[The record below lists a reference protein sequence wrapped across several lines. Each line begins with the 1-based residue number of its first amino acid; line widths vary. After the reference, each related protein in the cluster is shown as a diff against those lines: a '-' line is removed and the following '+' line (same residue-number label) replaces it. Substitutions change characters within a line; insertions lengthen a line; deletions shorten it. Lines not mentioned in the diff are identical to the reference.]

1 MEVPVPVPLLL
12 CLSRRAPLLHLHSLA
27 NLLLLFTYSPSLV
40 HSSFLSFVLQLFI
53 GRRRQHHIVL
63 HFCQSCLPAGSS
75 LFYKKLLNLES
86 CLHQARVIRFVT
98 VYCFNDLVPLYT
110 TTNITAARS
119 IAFARWLLALSSLVI
134 LEITVPNICFDA
146 SRDTWTKTI
155 SDSFDYRIKLETIIL
170 DACQPSTDIVNRT
183 TA

>member
-1 MEVPVPVPLLL
+1 MTLQVPAFEAVLGGGSSSRSFTPVPLP
-12 CLSRRAPLLHLHSLA
+12 SLLHSYTSTHSLTSF
-27 NLLLLFTYSPSLV
+27 LFTYSPSLV

-75 LFYKKLLNLES
+75 LFYKKLLLNLES
-86 CLHQARVIRFVT
+86 CLHQTRVIRFVT

-119 IAFARWLLALSSLVI
+119 LAFAPLAFGFVQSCSSRYYGAQHL
-134 LEITVPNICFDA
+134 F
-146 SRDTWTKTI
+146 
-155 SDSFDYRIKLETIIL
+155 
-170 DACQPSTDIVNRT
+170 
-183 TA
+183 